1 MSSSS
6 QQAVQPAPGA
16 ATRTVSARA
25 SAPSKPRRSQ
35 TERSEETQLR
45 LVEAAVKILRKKGY
59 AGLRS
64 AEVSRVAKVSR
75 GGQLHH
81 FPSKDDLVT
90 ATAEH
95 MLKQSLDRGRA
106 HAREALQADDV
117 LEAIIRDSMDF
128 FFGEDFKVILDLVM
142 TGGKNRKIRDQVY
155 GHAKESR
162 QPVEAAWIEVLVARG
177 LPRAEAEK
185 VLWITVS
192 IVRGL
197 AIRAFWQDDAALFR
211 SVLDG
216 WKDIVAKQFGRKLK
230 PIQGETS

>member
-1 MSSSS
+1 MSNSSEL
-6 QQAVQPAPGA
+6 AVQPAPGA
-16 ATRTVSARA
+16 ATRTASVRA
-25 SAPSKPRRSQ
+25 SVPSKPRRSQ

-81 FPSKDDLVT
+81 FPSKDDLVA

-95 MLKQSLDRGRA
+95 MLKLSLDRGRV
-106 HAREALQADDV
+106 HAREAMEADDV

-177 LPRAEAEK
+177 LPRVDAEK

-197 AIRAFWQDDAALFR
+197 AIRAFWQDDETLFR

-216 WKDIVAKQFGRKLK
+216 WKDIVAKQFGKKLK

>member
-1 MSSSS
+1 MSTSEALLSR
-6 QQAVQPAPGA
+6 PLGIA
-16 ATRTVSARA
+16 ATTPTRRAAAR
-25 SAPSKPRRSQ
+25 PRRSQ

-81 FPSKDDLVT
+81 FPSKDDLVA

-95 MLKQSLDRGRA
+95 MLKLSLDRGRV
-106 HAREALQADDV
+106 HAREAMESDDV

-177 LPRAEAEK
+177 LPRVDAEK

-197 AIRAFWQDDAALFR
+197 AIRAFWQDDEALFR

-216 WKDIVAKQFGRKLK
+216 WKDIVVKQFGKKLK
-230 PIQGETS
+230 PQGETS

>member
-6 QQAVQPAPGA
+6 ELAVQPSPGA

-25 SAPSKPRRSQ
+25 SVSSKPRRSQ

-81 FPSKDDLVT
+81 FPSKDGLVA

-95 MLKQSLDRGRA
+95 MLRLSLERGRV
-106 HAREALQADDV
+106 HAREAMEADDV

-155 GHAKESR
+155 GHARESR

-177 LPRAEAEK
+177 LPRVDAEK

-197 AIRAFWQDDAALFR
+197 AIRAFWQDDEALFR

-216 WKDIVAKQFGRKLK
+216 WKDIVAKQFGKKLK
-230 PIQGETS
+230 PVQGEAS